1 MLTMV
6 DVQQVLKDHVT
17 SYKQQPIDSA
27 VPAGLKAWRWSCSC
41 GQDKT
46 LDTREMCVTE
56 TNNHWSAKIVELQPA
71 EELAGDS
78 SQNEASE
85 AAPRGLGI
93 LSYVL
98 REIDCER
105 LSMPQGRRMLAEWVQ
120 QPHGVPVI
128 LPIDVRN
135 RMRRLKQITDA
146 MVEEVST
153 TLASQSQ
160 QNG

>member
-1 MLTMV
+1 MLTIA
-6 DVQQVLKDHVT
+6 DIQQVLKDHVT
-17 SYKQQPIDSA
+17 KHQQYTTD
-27 VPAGLKAWRWSCSC
+27 KTWHWTCSC
-41 GQDKT
+41 GQEKV
-46 LDTREMCVTE
+46 LDTREMCNME
-56 TNNHWSAKIVELQPA
+56 THNHWSAKIVELQLEEPA
-71 EELAGDS
+71 NEPQIQGDS
-78 SQNEASE
+78 DKPTI
-85 AAPRGLGI
+85 PRGLGI
-93 LSYVL
+93 LSYVM

-105 LSMPQGRRMLAEWVQ
+105 LTMPQGRRMLAEWVQ

-160 QNG
+160 QN